1 MRTNEERINAMHARA
16 SELNKQRRARQVR
29 IMQAAGAAVSFAAT
43 IVLAVCVPRLAD
55 FETEPAGS
63 PLGQAGTSGI
73 MNASIFSNSAALGYV
88 VIALIAF
95 LLGVTL
101 TIFCF
106 RLREWQKHK
115 DEQET

>member
-16 SELNKQRRARQVR
+16 SELNKQRRARRVR

-43 IVLAVCVPRLAD
+43 IVLAVCIPRLVN
-55 FETEPAGS
+55 FETNPTGS
-63 PLGQAGTSGI
+63 PIGQAETSGT
-73 MNASIFSNSAALGYV
+73 MNASIFGNSAVLGYV
-88 VIALIAF
+88 VIALLAF